1 MRHNLESKIS
11 TPTTLGPLTID
22 LGLDEV
28 IARLSQKAAVDG
40 VLVMGSGGNGDL
52 HPASDYDLL
61 VVLNDV
67 SAPLY
72 LVATEIDHRLAE
84 IYFVSAEKL
93 DGFLYTEP
101 PLHPVDIDAA
111 VIRWLQTG
119 RIAFDRSGLLSRAQ
133 DRFRQREWQDWLEPQ
148 TALQLHQTWFSVN
161 YNLVQTQRMLASRDP
176 VYATTVDL
184 RLLYTVME
192 VWQAYFRLRGL
203 PSLGEKHD
211 IRYLA
216 RTDPEYLDLFR
227 CYLAEPDRA
236 RKFELYRRLADI
248 ALAPLGGL
256 WQDGT
261 TAVQFPAGMEWQPDT
276 VENALAAWREL
287 VTE

>member
-1 MRHNLESKIS
+1 MRHNLESKTG

-28 IARLSQKAAVDG
+28 IARLSRKPAVDG
-40 VLVMGSGGNGDL
+40 IMVMGSGGNGDL
-52 HPASDYDLL
+52 HPASDYDLF
-61 VVLNDV
+61 VVLNDMP
-67 SAPLY
+67 SPLY

-84 IYFVSAEKL
+84 IYFASAEKL
-93 DGFLYTEP
+93 EGFLSAEP

-133 DRFRQREWQDWLEPQ
+133 DRFRQREWQDWFEPQ
-148 TALQLHQTWFSVN
+148 TGPQLHQTWFSVN
-161 YNLVQTQRMLASRDP
+161 YNLVQTQRMLASPDP
-176 VYATTVDL
+176 VYATAVDL
-184 RLLYTVME
+184 RLLYTVVE

-227 CYLAEPDRA
+227 CCLSEPDRA
-236 RKFELYRRLADI
+236 RKFELYRRMADI
-248 ALAPLGGL
+248 ALAPMGGL
-256 WQDGT
+256 WREGT
-261 TAVQFPAGMEWQPDT
+261 TAVQFRGDTKWQPDM

>member
-1 MRHNLESKIS
+1 VRHNLESKIS

-28 IARLSQKAAVDG
+28 IARLSRKRVVDG
-40 VLVMGSGGNGDL
+40 ILVMGSGGTGDM
-52 HPASDYDLL
+52 HPASDYDLF
-61 VVLNDV
+61 VVLNDM

-84 IYFVSAEKL
+84 IYFASTEKL
-93 DGFLYTEP
+93 EGFLYAEP

-119 RIAFDRSGLLSRAQ
+119 RIDFDRSDLLSRVQ
-133 DRFRQREWQDWLEPQ
+133 DKFCQREWQDWFEPQ
-148 TALQLHQTWFSVN
+148 TDLQLHQTWFSVN
-161 YNLVQTQRMLASRDP
+161 YNLAQTQRMLASPDP
-176 VYATTVDL
+176 VYATAVDL
-184 RLLYTVME
+184 RLLYTVKE
-192 VWQAYFRLRGL
+192 VWQAYFSLRGL

-216 RTDPEYLDLFR
+216 AHDPEYLDLFR
-227 CYLAEPDRA
+227 CCLAEPDRA
-236 RKFELYRRLADI
+236 RKFELYRRLAEL
-248 ALAPLGGL
+248 ALAPMGGL

-261 TAVQFPAGMEWQPDT
+261 TAMQFSGDTEWQPDT
-276 VENALAAWREL
+276 VGNALAAWREL